1 MSSLFE
7 WLVSLGPGPWAFG
20 LAALAAAVFVVVTL
34 SRMYCKFRLTEED
47 RYLRERIEQARLDI
61 EREHRRDMQESRRKL
76 DDILIRLV
84 ESAIDRRVLEDA
96 DAEEGDSQG

>member
-20 LAALAAAVFVVVTL
+20 VAAIAGVVFVVVTL
-34 SRMYCKFRLTEED
+34 SRMYCKFRLREE
-47 RYLRERIEQARLDI
+47 ERRLQEKIEQARLDI
-61 EREHRRDMQESRRKL
+61 EREHRREILEIRRKL
-76 DDILIRLV
+76 DDLAIRV
-84 ESAIDRRVLEDA
+84 IDREMARRSRGDA